1 MVDIA
6 QWLQSADIESKHS
19 VMRRARC
26 GKLTFATVSWSTS
39 TSWTGHIRQEN
50 VQFLP
55 EVREF
60 RTRPCFTIP
69 FPRAPSL
76 SKRCCPPCGWAHAM
90 AFRPESQRSSLAR
103 VSLGGANNRGSLAG
117 RPSLAAAKRPS
128 MAPVDDRRSRGPS
141 MGGR

>member
-39 TSWTGHIRQEN
+39 TSCTGHIGQQN
-50 VQFLP
+50 VEFLP
-55 EVREF
+55 QVRDC
-60 RTRPCFTIP
+60 TRPCFIIP

-117 RPSLAAAKRPS
+117 RPSLAGAKRPS
-128 MAPVDDRRSRGPS
+128 MAPGQDDRRSRGPS
-141 MGGR
+141 MSGR